1 MEPLLSDLLE
11 TTREGLAAWL
21 AARGIAPYRAAQ
33 ILRWVHR
40 RRVTDFEAMTDLS
53 RELRALLAAHW
64 RIAPPA
70 IRERLASADGTEKF
84 LFGLEDGEAV
94 EGVLL
99 PERGHLTL
107 CVSSQVGCAQG
118 CRFCLTGRGG
128 FRRNLRAA
136 EIVGQVLSVR
146 RAIPEPERLT
156 NLVFMGMGEPLAN
169 LENLLRALA
178 VLTDADLGA
187 GFAAKRITVST
198 AGIAPQMLEFG
209 RKSRVS
215 LAVSLNAADDE
226 TRSRLM
232 PVNRT
237 WPLAELLA
245 ACRRYPLPPGRRLTF
260 EYILIR
266 GVNDSPADARR
277 LCRLLA
283 PLRCKVN
290 LIPFNPHPGSDFA
303 RPAEETILAF
313 QEVLLAARLTAIIRR
328 SKGEDI
334 LAACGQL
341 RGRRPPGRDGGAQSS
356 QARESSGE
364 SGVA

>member
-1 MEPLLSDLLE
+1 MEPPPSDLLE
-11 TTREGLAAWL
+11 TTREDLAAWL

-53 RELRALLAAHW
+53 RELRAILAAHW

-70 IRERLASADGTEKF
+70 IRERLVSADGTEKF

-128 FRRNLRAA
+128 FRRNLRPA
-136 EIVGQVLSVR
+136 EIVGQVLAVR

-198 AGIAPQMLEFG
+198 AGLVPQMLEFG

-245 ACRRYPLPPGRRLTF
+245 ACRGYPLPPGRRLTF

-266 GVNDSPADARR
+266 GVNDAPEDARR

-290 LIPFNPHPGSDFA
+290 LIPFNPHPGSGFS

-356 QARESSGE
+356 QARESSGG